1 MRENHFQA
9 EKVKGESFLGT
20 AQIIFTYLLND
31 IEKKPRSFKIGIFT
45 IFLVI
50 GFLAA
55 IQSAFQL
62 SPVIFLAIAEDQI
75 GDADIIMTPMT
86 IDNSTSITKHK
97 RTEATTTSGEL
108 NSIDSRRR
116 GALSQARL
124 LNFTTMEHTCEST
137 PGIQGCSPRWML
149 LGYLYNKLHA

>member
-1 MRENHFQA
+1 MRERHYQA
-9 EKVKGESFLGT
+9 EKVKGESVLGT

-75 GDADIIMTPMT
+75 GDADIIMTPMS
-86 IDNSTSITKHK
+86 IDNSTSIV
-97 RTEATTTSGEL
+97 RPRLTEVATTSDEL
-108 NSIDSRRR
+108 NSTDSRRR
-116 GALSQARL
+116 GGLSQARL
-124 LNFTTMEHTCEST
+124 LNFTTMAHTCEAT
-137 PGIQGCSPRWML
+137 PGIQGCTPRWML
-149 LGYLYNKLHA
+149 LGNLYNKLHA